1 MNNKRELKYSQAI
14 EELNQIVED
23 LQKETVDVDELSS
36 KVKRAVEL
44 IKLCKEKIHKTELEV
59 KNIVKELE
67 EELKEEGG

>member
-67 EELKEEGG
+67 EELKEEGE

>member
-67 EELKEEGG
+67 EELEEEGE

>member
-23 LQKETVDVDELSS
+23 LQKETVDVDELSL

>member
-23 LQKETVDVDELSS
+23 LQKETVDVDELSL

-67 EELKEEGG
+67 EELKEEGE